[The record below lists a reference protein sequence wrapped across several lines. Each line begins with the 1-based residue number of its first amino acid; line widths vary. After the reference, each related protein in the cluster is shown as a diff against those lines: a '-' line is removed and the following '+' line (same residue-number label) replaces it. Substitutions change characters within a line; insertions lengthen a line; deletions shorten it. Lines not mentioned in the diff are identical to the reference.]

1 MNAKF
6 AGSKRKARI
15 AALEERQVKAVKN
28 RLRRIYALSKLIQS
42 PEELDTMLGGI
53 DDEAVREETRKLILT
68 FVNFEPPRIVLA
80 DGNTDFDS
88 VKTSHPADLPLIRES

>member
-6 AGSKRKARI
+6 AGSKRKARML
-15 AALEERQVKAVKN
+15 ALEERQVKAAQN

-42 PEELDTMLGGI
+42 PEELETMLGGI
-53 DDEAVREETRKLILT
+53 DDEAVRDETRKLILT
-68 FVNFEPPRIVLA
+68 FVEFAPPRIVLA

-88 VKTSHPADLPLIRES
+88 VKTSNPADLPLIRES